1 MKKCNRCLLS
11 LVLVVC
17 LVLSMFSGV
26 VAAPSATL
34 IVTTPSGY
42 TSAAAVNYKTVNG
55 YLTNWGARGEDC
67 GFLTTYAQGFYTGS
81 YQYSTLSKV
90 SGGTSTSNAPS
101 SSLYSSLQTL
111 MVSNHTFFTKY
122 GSTSSSDCKNIYQYT
137 DCMLGDPT
145 YVSTLYRGLKVGGPW
160 DSGVSYNQE
169 HIWPQSKCLGTASTS
184 DIGDIM
190 HLRPANP
197 SENSSRGNTAY
208 GESSSYYDPG
218 VSVRGDCARTLLYM
232 YVRWGN
238 TGNMWGTDGVIE
250 SLDVLLRWIKE
261 DPVDTWEMGHN
272 DAVQSI
278 TGTRN
283 VFVDYPE
290 YAYLLF
296 GRSVPSDLTTP
307 SNGGNPGGSTGG
319 STGGSVATL
328 VTNASTLKA
337 GDQIIIA
344 ALDYDVA
351 MSTTQNTNNRG
362 QATVTKSGSTLTFG
376 SDAQVLTLVAGST
389 ADTFALDTGSG
400 YLTAASSTANNL
412 KTKSLIDAN
421 SSWTLGVDAN
431 TGAAFITANG
441 TYTRNLVRY
450 NYSSDLFSCYA
461 ANNTQKDVA
470 IYRLGGSSGSGS
482 GDSGDSGSTATGA
495 AIRVTTGSSLKAGD
509 QIIIAAM
516 DYDAALGTTQNSSNR
531 SQGSVIKSGS
541 TLLFGSDV
549 QVLTLESGTVSG
561 TFALQAGSGKYLYA
575 PSSASN
581 QLKTTSS
588 VVDNGSWS
596 ITIDS
601 STGIASVV
609 AAGTSTRNVLRYNA
623 SSGLFSCYA
632 ANNTQKDLAIYR
644 IAQSGQC
651 NHSYSSRIS
660 TYATC
665 TKAGVRTYTCTLCGD
680 SYTESIAAKGH
691 SYTSSVTSATCT
703 EQGYTTYTCSG
714 CGDSYTGS
722 YTSATGHS
730 YTSKVTT
737 AATCTGSGV
746 KTYTCSRCYHSYTEA
761 IAATGH
767 SYTSKVTYATCT
779 AQGYTTYTCSACGDS
794 YTGNYTNPKG
804 HSYSGNYCTVCG
816 AVNPNCTHSY
826 TSKVTTAA
834 TCTTAGVRTYTCGI
848 CGDSYTAAIAA
859 TGHKYSGGSCTVC
872 GAYDPNYSVTDT
884 GYVRVFDASKLA
896 SGKYVI
902 VANNGTDDLAMGT
915 TLTSGKLAGTAVTVN
930 GTLITGSGLPV
941 WTLEVVGGGVTI
953 SMDGQYLAYNSSTN
967 FKLSADPYVW
977 TAENG
982 DTGIILHSSVTTRG
996 IYLQISSSKF
1006 GAYATSNV
1014 GSASY
1019 VSNLQLYKY
1028 QVGTQGCTHSY
1039 SSKVTTAA
1047 TCTAAGVKTFTCGLC
1062 GNSYTQAIPAT
1073 GHSFNGGSC
1082 TACGAADPSVS
1093 VDYTY
1098 YLVGYIN
1105 GMDYGCEADYENN
1118 GIYKFVNG
1126 KLTATFTTDSYVFV
1140 KTEGNSKWL
1149 LSEAYCTDTTCT
1161 FYEGGSE
1168 KMFVPGNVSVTF
1180 TLTKNADGSVTVSYT
1195 TGGTTACSHTYVSSV
1210 TSAAT
1215 CTKNGIKT
1223 YTCTKCSSAY
1233 TQAIPATGHSY
1244 VNGSCTVCGAADPT
1258 VGGQTY
1264 YLVGYINGM
1273 DYGCEADYENMGIYK
1288 FADGKLTATFTTD
1301 SYVFVKTE
1309 GNGRWLLSDAY
1320 CTDTSCTFKEGG
1332 SEKMYVPGNV
1342 AVTFTLKENG
1352 DGSVTLSYTTGAATA
1367 SVVPT
1372 LTLKA
1377 PTLEFKDTVT
1387 VNALYT
1393 AENTQDVEEM
1403 GMVTYSARA
1412 ANVSVDTAE
1421 HVIPGATYDATTNR
1435 YVSSSQGI
1443 YAKHL
1448 GDTVYLAIYA
1458 RLKDGTYAYSKQ
1470 ASYSAVQY
1478 ATNQLKNSTDVALK
1492 QLVAAMLNYGAE
1504 AQLYFGHNTGSLAN
1518 SSLTAAQKALPAAYN
1533 SSMISSVP
1541 AASASKQGIFANN
1554 SGFSKRVPAISFEGA
1569 FCINYFFT
1577 PNYAPTSGITLYYW
1591 NAADYNA
1598 AATLTTANA
1607 TGSLRLTGS
1616 GIGEYRG
1623 DIVGIAA
1630 KSLSDAV
1637 YVAAVY
1643 QSGGITW
1650 TSGAL
1655 GYSIG
1660 SYCGSQSSKGGDI
1673 SGLAEATAVY
1683 GYHARQYFG

>member
-1 MKKCNRCLLS
+1 MKKCNRCFLS

-17 LVLSMFSGV
+17 LVFSMFSGV
-26 VAAPSATL
+26 VAAPSATW

-42 TSAAAVNYKTVNG
+42 TSASEVNYKTVNG

-67 GFLTTYAQGFYTGS
+67 GFLTTYAQSFYTGS

-111 MVSNHTFFTKY
+111 MVNNHTFFTKY

-145 YVSTLYRGLKVGGPW
+145 YVSTLYRGLTVGGAW

-190 HLRPANP
+190 QLRPANP

-296 GRSVPSDLTTP
+296 GQSIPSDLTTP
-307 SNGGNPGGSTGG
+307 SNGGNPNGGSTGG
-319 STGGSVATL
+319 GSTGGTTTGSIATL
-328 VTNASTLKA
+328 VTDASTLKA

-344 ALDYDVA
+344 ALDYDAA
-351 MSTTQNTNNRG
+351 MSTTQNTNNR
-362 QATVTKSGSTLTFG
+362 AEAAITKNDSTLTYG
-376 SDAQVLTLVAGST
+376 SDVQVLTLAAGST
-389 ADTFALDTGSG
+389 ADTFALNTGSG
-400 YLTAASSTANNL
+400 YLTAASSSANNL
-412 KTKSLIDAN
+412 KTKTIIDAN

-441 TYTRNLVRY
+441 TYTRNLMRY
-450 NYSSDLFSCYA
+450 NASSGLFSCYSA
-461 ANNTQKDVA
+461 TNSQKDIA
-470 IYRLGGSSGSGS
+470 IYRLGGSSDSG
-482 GDSGDSGSTATGA
+482 SGDSGSTATGA
-495 AIRVTTGSSLKAGD
+495 AIQVTNGSSLKAGD

-516 DYDAALGTTQNSSNR
+516 DYDVALGTTQNSSNR
-531 SQGSVIKSGS
+531 SQGSVTKSGS
-541 TLLFGSDV
+541 TVLYGSDV
-549 QVLTLESGTVSG
+549 QVLTLETGSISG

-575 PSSASN
+575 PSSAAN

-588 VVDNGSWS
+588 VVDNGSWT

-623 SSGLFSCYA
+623 SAALFSCYA
-632 ANNTQKDLAIYR
+632 ANNTQKDLTIYR

-665 TKAGVRTYTCTLCGD
+665 TTAGVRTYTCTLCGD
-680 SYTESIAAKGH
+680 SYTEPIAAKGH
-691 SYTSSVTSATCT
+691 SYTSYVTSPTCT
-703 EQGYTTYTCSG
+703 SQGYTTYTCSS
-714 CGDSYTGS
+714 CGDSYTGNYTSATSHGYVARVTAATCTSQGYTTYTCSYCGDSYIGS
-722 YTSATGHS
+722 YTAATGHS
-730 YTSKVTT
+730 YSSRVTT

-746 KTYTCSRCYHSYTEA
+746 MTYTCSRCYDSYTEYIPANGHSYSGGRCTVCGAVNPNCSHSYTSEVTTA
-761 IAATGH
+761 ATCNSSGVRTYTCSLCGDSYTETIAAKGH
-767 SYTSKVTYATCT
+767 SYTSKVTAPTCT
-779 AQGYTTYTCSACGDS
+779 SQGYTTYTCSACGSS
-794 YTGNYTNPKG
+794 YK
-804 HSYSGNYCTVCG
+804 
-816 AVNPNCTHSY
+816 
-826 TSKVTTAA
+826 
-834 TCTTAGVRTYTCGI
+834 
-848 CGDSYTAAIAA
+848 DSYTAVSDH
-859 TGHKYSGGSCTVC
+859 T
-872 GAYDPNYSVTDT
+872 
-884 GYVRVFDASKLA
+884 YV
-896 SGKYVI
+896 SGKCCY
-902 VANNGTDDLAMGT
+902 
-915 TLTSGKLAGTAVTVN
+915 
-930 GTLITGSGLPV
+930 
-941 WTLEVVGGGVTI
+941 
-953 SMDGQYLAYNSSTN
+953 
-967 FKLSADPYVW
+967 
-977 TAENG
+977 
-982 DTGIILHSSVTTRG
+982 
-996 IYLQISSSKF
+996 
-1006 GAYATSNV
+1006 
-1014 GSASY
+1014 
-1019 VSNLQLYKY
+1019 
-1028 QVGTQGCTHSY
+1028 
-1039 SSKVTTAA
+1039 
-1047 TCTAAGVKTFTCGLC
+1047 
-1062 GNSYTQAIPAT
+1062 
-1073 GHSFNGGSC
+1073 
-1082 TACGAADPSVS
+1082 CGAADPGYS
-1093 VDYTY
+1093 VDTTY

-1105 GMDYGCEADYENN
+1105 GMDYGCEADYENM
-1118 GIYKFVNG
+1118 GIYKFVDG

-1140 KTEGNSKWL
+1140 KTEGNGKWL
-1149 LSEAYCTDTTCT
+1149 LSEAYCTDTSCT

-1168 KMFVPGNVSVTF
+1168 KMYVPGNVSLTF
-1180 TLTKNADGSVTVSYT
+1180 TLTENADGSVAVSYT
-1195 TGGTTACSHTYVSSV
+1195 TGGSTACSHNYVSSI

-1215 CTKNGIKT
+1215 CTTNGIRT
-1223 YTCTKCSSAY
+1223 YTCTKCSAGY
-1233 TQAIPATGHSY
+1233 TQSIPATGHSY
-1244 VNGSCTVCGAADPT
+1244 ANGACTACGAADPT

-1288 FADGKLTATFTTD
+1288 FVDGKLTATFTTD
-1301 SYVFVKTE
+1301 SYIFVKTE

-1320 CTDTSCTFKEGG
+1320 CTDSSCTFREGG
-1332 SEKMYVPGNV
+1332 SEKMNVPGNV
-1342 AVTFTLKENG
+1342 SLTFTLTENS
-1352 DGSVTLSYTTGAATA
+1352 DGSVTVSYTTGAATA

-1387 VNALYT
+1387 VNAFYT

-1403 GMVTYSARA
+1403 GMITYSASA
-1412 ANVSVDTAE
+1412 ADVSVATAE
-1421 HVIPGATYDATTNR
+1421 HVIPGATYDDTTGR
-1435 YVSSSQGI
+1435 YFSSSQGI

-1470 ASYSAVQY
+1470 APYSAVQY

-1504 AQLYFGHNTGSLAN
+1504 AQLYFGHNTGTLAN
-1518 SSLTAAQKALPAAYN
+1518 STLTADQKALPAAYN
-1533 SSMISSVP
+1533 SNMISSVP
-1541 AASASKQGIFANN
+1541 AASTAKQGIFANN
-1554 SGFSKRVPAISFEGA
+1554 SGFSKRMPAISFEGA

-1577 PNYAPTSGITLYYW
+1577 PNYAPTDGITLYYW
-1591 NAADYNA
+1591 NAQDYTSA
-1598 AATLTTANA
+1598 STLTTANA
-1607 TGSLRLTGS
+1607 TGSMKLSGS

-1643 QSGGITW
+1643 QSGGTTW

-1660 SYCGSQSSKGGDI
+1660 AYCGSQSSKGGDI
-1673 SGLAEATAVY
+1673 AGLAEATAVY
-1683 GYHARQYFG
+1683 GYHARQYFGT

>member
-1 MKKCNRCLLS
+1 MKKCNRCFLS

-351 MSTTQNTNNRG
+351 MSTTQNTNNRA

-470 IYRLGGSSGSGS
+470 IYRLGGSSGGS

-531 SQGSVIKSGS
+531 SQGSVTKSGS

-665 TKAGVRTYTCTLCGD
+665 TKAGVRTYTCVLCGD

-703 EQGYTTYTCSG
+703 EQGYTTYSCSA

-767 SYTSKVTYATCT
+767 SYTSKVTAATCT
-779 AQGYTTYTCSACGDS
+779 AQGYTTYTCSKCGDS

-834 TCTTAGVRTYTCGI
+834 TCT
-848 CGDSYTAAIAA
+848 
-859 TGHKYSGGSCTVC
+859 
-872 GAYDPNYSVTDT
+872 
-884 GYVRVFDASKLA
+884 
-896 SGKYVI
+896 
-902 VANNGTDDLAMGT
+902 
-915 TLTSGKLAGTAVTVN
+915 
-930 GTLITGSGLPV
+930 
-941 WTLEVVGGGVTI
+941 
-953 SMDGQYLAYNSSTN
+953 
-967 FKLSADPYVW
+967 
-977 TAENG
+977 
-982 DTGIILHSSVTTRG
+982 
-996 IYLQISSSKF
+996 
-1006 GAYATSNV
+1006 
-1014 GSASY
+1014 
-1019 VSNLQLYKY
+1019 
-1028 QVGTQGCTHSY
+1028 
-1039 SSKVTTAA
+1039 
-1047 TCTAAGVKTFTCGLC
+1047 AAGVKTFTCGLC

-1073 GHSFNGGSC
+1073 GHSFSGGSC
-1082 TACGAADPSVS
+1082 TTCGAADPSVS

-1223 YTCTKCSSAY
+1223 FTCTKCSSAY

-1244 VNGSCTVCGAADPT
+1244 VNGSCTACGAADPT

-1352 DGSVTLSYTTGAATA
+1352 DGSVTISYTTGAATA

-1598 AATLTTANA
+1598 ASTLTTANA

>member
-1 MKKCNRCLLS
+1 MKKCNRCFLS

-26 VAAPSATL
+26 VAAPSATW

-42 TSAAAVNYKTVNG
+42 TSASEVNYKTVNG

-67 GFLTTYAQGFYTGS
+67 GFLTTYAQSFYTGS
-81 YQYSTLSKV
+81 YQYATLSKV

-111 MVSNHTFFTKY
+111 MVNNHTFFTKY

-145 YVSTLYRGLKVGGPW
+145 YVSTLYRGLTVGGAW

-190 HLRPANP
+190 QLRPANP

-296 GRSVPSDLTTP
+296 GQSIPSDLTTP
-307 SNGGNPGGSTGG
+307 SNGGNPNGGSTGG
-319 STGGSVATL
+319 GTTGGSIATL
-328 VTNASTLKA
+328 VTDASTLKA

-362 QATVTKSGSTLTFG
+362 EVAITKNDSTLTYG
-376 SDAQVLTLVAGST
+376 SDVQVLTLTAGST

-400 YLTAASSTANNL
+400 YLTAASSSANNL

-441 TYTRNLVRY
+441 TYTRNLMRY
-450 NYSSDLFSCYA
+450 NASSGLFSCYSA
-461 ANNTQKDVA
+461 TNSQKDIA
-470 IYRLGGSSGSGS
+470 IYRLGGSSDSG
-482 GDSGDSGSTATGA
+482 SGDSGSTATGA
-495 AIRVTTGSSLKAGD
+495 AIRVTNGSSLKAGD

-531 SQGSVIKSGS
+531 SQGSVTKSGS
-541 TLLFGSDV
+541 TVLYGSDV
-549 QVLTLESGTVSG
+549 QVLTLETGSISG

-575 PSSASN
+575 PSSAAN

-588 VVDNGSWS
+588 VVDNGSWT

-623 SSGLFSCYA
+623 SAALFSCYA
-632 ANNTQKDLAIYR
+632 ANNTQKDLTIYR

-665 TKAGVRTYTCTLCGD
+665 TTAGVRTYTCTLCGD
-680 SYTESIAAKGH
+680 SYTEPIAAKGH
-691 SYTSSVTSATCT
+691 SYTSYVTSPTCT
-703 EQGYTTYTCSG
+703 SQGYTTYTCSSCSDSYTG
-714 CGDSYTGS
+714 NYTSATSHGYVARVTAATCTSQGYTTYTCSYCGDSYTGS
-722 YTSATGHS
+722 YTAATGHSYSSRVTTAATCTGSGVMTYTCSKCYDSYTEAIAATGHSYTSKVTAATCTSQGYTTYTCSKCGDSYTGSYTAATGHSYSGGKCSVCGAVNPNCSHSYTSKVTTVATCNSAGVRTYTCSLCGSSYTEAIAATGHS

-737 AATCTGSGV
+737 AATCTGTGV
-746 KTYTCSRCYHSYTEA
+746 KTYTCSLCGSSYTES
-761 IAATGH
+761 IPATGH
-767 SYTSKVTYATCT
+767 SYSGGSCT
-779 AQGYTTYTCSACGDS
+779 A
-794 YTGNYTNPKG
+794 
-804 HSYSGNYCTVCG
+804 CG
-816 AVNPNCTHSY
+816 AVDPNCSHSY

-834 TCTTAGVRTYTCGI
+834 TCTTTGVRTYTCSL
-848 CGDSYTAAIAA
+848 CGDSYTQSIAA
-859 TGHKYSGGSCTVC
+859 TGHSYSSGSCT
-872 GAYDPNYSVTDT
+872 T
-884 GYVRVFDASKLA
+884 
-896 SGKYVI
+896 
-902 VANNGTDDLAMGT
+902 
-915 TLTSGKLAGTAVTVN
+915 
-930 GTLITGSGLPV
+930 
-941 WTLEVVGGGVTI
+941 
-953 SMDGQYLAYNSSTN
+953 
-967 FKLSADPYVW
+967 
-977 TAENG
+977 
-982 DTGIILHSSVTTRG
+982 
-996 IYLQISSSKF
+996 
-1006 GAYATSNV
+1006 
-1014 GSASY
+1014 
-1019 VSNLQLYKY
+1019 
-1028 QVGTQGCTHSY
+1028 
-1039 SSKVTTAA
+1039 
-1047 TCTAAGVKTFTCGLC
+1047 
-1062 GNSYTQAIPAT
+1062 
-1073 GHSFNGGSC
+1073 
-1082 TACGAADPSVS
+1082 CGAADPGYS
-1093 VDYTY
+1093 VDTTY

-1105 GMDYGCEADYENN
+1105 GMDYGCEGDYENM
-1118 GIYKFVNG
+1118 GIYKFADG

-1140 KTEGNSKWL
+1140 KTEGNGKWL
-1149 LSEAYCTDTTCT
+1149 LSEAYCTDTSCT

-1168 KMFVPGNVSVTF
+1168 KMFVPGNVSLTF
-1180 TLTKNADGSVTVSYT
+1180 TLTENADGSVTVSYT
-1195 TGGTTACSHTYVSSV
+1195 TGGSTACSHNYVSSI

-1215 CTKNGIKT
+1215 CTTNGIRT
-1223 YTCTKCSSAY
+1223 YTCTKCSAGY
-1233 TQAIPATGHSY
+1233 TQSIPATGHSY
-1244 VNGSCTVCGAADPT
+1244 ANGSCTACGAADPT

-1288 FADGKLTATFTTD
+1288 FVDGKLTATFTDD
-1301 SYVFVKTE
+1301 SYIFVKTE

-1320 CTDTSCTFKEGG
+1320 CTDSSCTFREGG

-1342 AVTFTLKENG
+1342 SLTFTLTENS
-1352 DGSVTLSYTTGAATA
+1352 DGSVTVSYTTGTATA

-1387 VNALYT
+1387 VNAFYT

-1403 GMVTYSARA
+1403 GMITYSARA
-1412 ANVSVDTAE
+1412 ADVSVATAE
-1421 HVIPGATYDATTNR
+1421 NVIPGATYDDTTGR
-1435 YVSSSQGI
+1435 YYSSSQGI

-1504 AQLYFGHNTGSLAN
+1504 AQLYFGHNTGTLAN
-1518 SSLTAAQKALPAAYN
+1518 STLTADQKALPSAYN
-1533 SSMISSVP
+1533 SSMVSAVP
-1541 AASASKQGIFANN
+1541 AASTAKQGIFANN
-1554 SGFSKRVPAISFEGA
+1554 SGFSKRMPAISFEGA

-1577 PNYAPTSGITLYYW
+1577 PNYAPTGGITLYYW
-1591 NAADYNA
+1591 NAEDYTSA
-1598 AATLTTANA
+1598 STLTTANA
-1607 TGSLRLTGS
+1607 TGSLKLSGS
-1616 GIGEYRG
+1616 GTGEYRG

-1643 QSGGITW
+1643 QSGGTTW

-1660 SYCGSQSSKGGDI
+1660 AYCGSQSSKGGDI
-1673 SGLAEATAVY
+1673 AGLAEATAVY
-1683 GYHARQYFG
+1683 GYHARQYFGT